1 MTALLPRP
9 EHPRPDF
16 MRPNWINLNGEWQF
30 SYDDDD
36 RGLNEKW
43 YRPGKT
49 LDRTITVPFCYQCEW
64 SGVNEQE

>member
-30 SYDDDD
+30 SYDDD

-64 SGVNEQE
+64 SGVNE